1 VDVVDVLGVPAALE
15 SGMQDHHAIT
25 VYDEADLPPER
36 TVKTLGEVR
45 QNFHEIS
52 SKRVVVV

>member
-1 VDVVDVLGVPAALE
+1 
-15 SGMQDHHAIT
+15 MQDHHAIT